1 MICKALRV
9 SLFKREKNL
18 YIRIKLNLDETHSFF
33 SQIQEFYV
41 ETLAKKMAKNS
52 IAFSRN
58 VER

>member
-1 MICKALRV
+1 M
-9 SLFKREKNL
+9 

-33 SQIQEFYV
+33 SQIQEFYG

-58 VER
+58 VES

>member
-33 SQIQEFYV
+33 SQIQEFYG

-52 IAFSRN
+52 IAFLRN
-58 VER
+58 VES